1 MKDET
6 ALAITG
12 IAALVVIQL
21 SAFYYNVDSGILATT
36 VAIIAGLAGVGI
48 GYKVKSK

>member
-12 IAALVVIQL
+12 IISLVVIQAM
-21 SAFYYNVDSGILATT
+21 AFYYNVDSGILATT
-36 VAIIAGLAGVGI
+36 VAIIAGLAGVGV
-48 GYKVKSK
+48 GYKVGSK

>member
-12 IAALVVIQL
+12 IAALVVVQAM
-21 SAFYYNVDSGILATT
+21 AFYYNVDSALLAT
-36 VAIIAGLAGVGI
+36 VVSIIAGLAGLGI
-48 GYKVKSK
+48 GYRVGSK

>member
-12 IAALVVIQL
+12 IAALVTL
-21 SAFYYNVDSGILATT
+21 EAMAFYYGVDSGLLATV

-48 GYKVKSK
+48 GYKVKGE